1 MIKSLPFCN
10 KTTIR
15 WKKEKIIWSTVQNW
29 ATLCD
34 FLSTVNFLFTLALA
48 GGECDLR
55 RRAHESRHLVK
66 VIGDTTREEVSCSG
80 ETKGEH
86 QKRSKDSG
94 EWTAFSEAYLS
105 SSGWEIKTW
114 NLKIKSLLL
123 TKSVHI
129 GFSWK
134 FHRSSF
140 SGNQSVSFIQ
150 YAAMCENSSWNP
162 SKKSSGV

>member
-10 KTTIR
+10 KSGER
-15 WKKEKIIWSTVQNW
+15 KKKINWSTIQNR
-29 ATLCD
+29 ATLFD
-34 FLSTVNFLFTLALA
+34 FLSKVTTFFTLALA

-55 RRAHESRHLVK
+55 QRAHEGHHFVK
-66 VIGDTTREEVSCSG
+66 IIGDTTREELSCSG
-80 ETKGEH
+80 ARKGEH
-86 QKRSKDSG
+86 QKRSKDSE

-105 SSGWEIKTW
+105 SFGWEIKAW

-134 FHRSSF
+134 YHRSSF
-140 SGNQSVSFIQ
+140 SGNQSVSLIQ
-150 YAAMCENSSWNP
+150 YATMCENSSWNP